1 MIKLQVRGSSSRL
14 GRFTLTPIV
23 EAEYMAATGFLTQ
36 ISDRYLH
43 LGWVH
48 IWRSGTDSNFRYHE
62 WDLLTPETTVAS
74 GQFFIRSWM
83 DLFQESGWRQPGSG
97 LEAANA
103 CSSIASARRI
113 KAGAES
119 YRSRMVAGTFSGKS
133 SSFPLCEGAELSTG
147 SHHFIF
153 FRIRLGPISPS
164 Q

>member
-1 MIKLQVRGSSSRL
+1 LFSWAIDAIRCSQ
-14 GRFTLTPIV
+14 LT
-23 EAEYMAATGFLTQ
+23 
-36 ISDRYLH
+36 R
-43 LGWVH
+43 
-48 IWRSGTDSNFRYHE
+48 WRSGTDSNFRYHE

-103 CSSIASARRI
+103 CSSIASATRI

-147 SHHFIF
+147 SHHFISF
-153 FRIRLGPISPS
+153 QIKPGPISPS

>member
-1 MIKLQVRGSSSRL
+1 VILPEITSARVRAERRLDLDLRACAFFRRRERESRKLKTR
-14 GRFTLTPIV
+14 
-23 EAEYMAATGFLTQ
+23 
-36 ISDRYLH
+36 
-43 LGWVH
+43 
-48 IWRSGTDSNFRYHE
+48 WRSGTDSNFRYHE

-103 CSSIASARRI
+103 CSSIASATRI

-147 SHHFIF
+147 SHHFISF
-153 FRIRLGPISPS
+153 QIRPGPISPS